1 MPETA
6 SFHVSSGDIVA
17 DRRYTY
23 ACDLR
28 GRGDLAAAADLLEQ
42 AIELAPGFASAW
54 FALGETREALGDAPG
69 AVAAFRA
76 ALAADPA
83 DRHGA
88 SLHLMRLGAAPEGA
102 MPEAYVRAVFDQY
115 AAKFDAALV
124 EGLAY
129 RGPRLLREAV
139 EAACAASGRR
149 ARFSRGL
156 DLGCGTGLSGEAFA
170 GMVAEMD
177 GVDLS
182 PKMVERARMRG
193 CYRRLH
199 VGDMLGYMRGEDDA
213 SADLAIAA
221 DAFVYLSELAPICRE
236 TARVLRPSGLLA
248 FSVET
253 HEGGGGKGIR
263 LGRSLR
269 YACDAATVR
278 EAIGAAGLVLAVLE
292 AASTRAEANI
302 PVPGLI
308 AVAMKA

>member
-6 SFHVSSGDIVA
+6 FFHISSGDVVA
-17 DRRYTY
+17 DRRFTY

-54 FALGETREALGDAPG
+54 FALGEVRAGLGDAPA

-115 AAKFDAALV
+115 AANFDAALV
-124 EGLAY
+124 DRLGY
-129 RGPRLLREAV
+129 RGPRLLRDAV
-139 EAACAASGRR
+139 AAACAATGRI

-182 PKMVERARMRG
+182 PKMVARAKARG
-193 CYRRLH
+193 CYRRLQI
-199 VGDMLGYMRGEDDA
+199 GDMLGFMRGEESA
-213 SADLAIAA
+213 GADLVIAA

-236 TARVLRPSGLLA
+236 AARVLRPSGLLA
-248 FSVET
+248 FSVEA
-253 HEGGGGKGIR
+253 HEDGDGKGIR
-263 LGRSLR
+263 LGRALR
-269 YACDAATVR
+269 YACDATIVR
-278 EAIGAAGLVLAVLE
+278 EAIAAAGLALAALDAV
-292 AASTRAEANI
+292 STRAEAGI

-308 AVAMKA
+308 AVAIKA